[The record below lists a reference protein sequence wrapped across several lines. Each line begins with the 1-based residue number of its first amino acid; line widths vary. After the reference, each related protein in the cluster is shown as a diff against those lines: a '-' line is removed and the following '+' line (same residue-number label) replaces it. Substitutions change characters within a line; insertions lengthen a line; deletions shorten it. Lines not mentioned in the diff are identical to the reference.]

1 MFLTKTRKIFL
12 LFCLFGF
19 RSPGDSPNRSSTWR
33 RGLPSLG
40 WWRCSSSNRWRT
52 WGGLRSSRPWGGRM
66 PFVWLWWPGLPGRSA
81 RGRPFPML
89 WWQWR
94 RTSLGDW
101 GASLF
106 GRRRMGDPM
115 LWWWRWWCP
124 SFRRRWGRSRSS
136 LWRRGR
142 RISPLYWRRVSS
154 WRRWASSWGWRRS
167 PRKNTSVSWKIGQDK
182 ELVYKEN

>member
-1 MFLTKTRKIFL
+1 MDKTFL
-12 LFCLFGF
+12 LFYLFGF
-19 RSPGDSPNRSSTWR
+19 RSPGDSPNGPRAWR
-33 RGLPSLG
+33 WGLPSLG
-40 WWRCSSSNRWRT
+40 WRWCSSSNRWRT
-52 WGGLRSSRPWGGRM
+52 WGLRSARTWWGWV

-106 GRRRMGDPM
+106 GRWWMGDPT

-124 SFRRRWGRSRSS
+124 SFRRGRGWSRSS
-136 LWRRGR
+136 LWRRR
-142 RISPLYWRRVSS
+142 RRVSPLYWRRVSS
-154 WRRWASSWGWRRS
+154 WGRWATTWRRRRS
-167 PRKNTSVSWKIGQDK
+167 PRKNTLWKLKGPTD
-182 ELVYKEN
+182 